1 MIDLIGTQSNQ
12 AQAKWTAAGFTG
24 IVTQNPAGPPFYT
37 ITAQSLTTGD
47 VVPCTS
53 GITVSGTP

>member
-1 MIDLIGTQSNQ
+1 VQSNQ

-24 IVTQNPAGPPFYT
+24 VVTQDPAGPPFYT
-37 ITAQSLTTGD
+37 ITSQSLTAGTE
-47 VVPCTS
+47 VSCTS